1 MKVEILKEREKVEI
15 ETYRD
20 RSERESRIEKREK
33 KSLNRLEREYL
44 TMNRGRGRTVRE
56 RERVMTETKRMSAI
70 VKRVLWF

>member
-1 MKVEILKEREKVEI
+1 MKVEILKEQEKVEI

>member
-1 MKVEILKEREKVEI
+1 MILMKVEILKEREKVEI

-56 RERVMTETKRMSAI
+56 REGDD
-70 VKRVLWF
+70 

>member
-1 MKVEILKEREKVEI
+1 MKVEILKEQEKVEI

-56 RERVMTETKRMSAI
+56 RERG
-70 VKRVLWF
+70 